1 MQGLCGPDGAKV
13 WSVKDF
19 KMQSPTVMEA
29 EDEVLQVLEV
39 CEAIE
44 EVKELIVTNLEED
57 CQTNSPPVASSAPG
71 SKLSQVRERGSS
83 S

>member
-1 MQGLCGPDGAKV
+1 
-13 WSVKDF
+13 
-19 KMQSPTVMEA
+19 MQSPTVMEA

-57 CQTNSPPVASSAPG
+57 WHTNSPPVESSAPG
-71 SKLSQVRERGSS
+71 SKLSQVRERQRFIRLRC
-83 S
+83 

>member
-1 MQGLCGPDGAKV
+1 
-13 WSVKDF
+13 
-19 KMQSPTVMEA
+19 MEA

-83 S
+83 G